1 MGVATIIYCWFPN
14 QNCSSIGEEEEEK
27 KRNLVWDV
35 ATNFPIAILLHN
47 TAYLANEKPLNF
59 QFGQFTFVG
68 YFDLLVQD
76 IVRLEN
82 TLQLV
87 KIRTPL
93 LWTYPE
99 SIPLSN
105 IFGLV
110 AIL

>member
-1 MGVATIIYCWFPN
+1 MKALCHIILIYDIDFLIPPT
-14 QNCSSIGEEEEEK
+14 
-27 KRNLVWDV
+27 VWDV
-35 ATNFPIAILLHN
+35 TTNFTIATLLHN

-59 QFGQFTFVG
+59 QFGQVTFVG

-93 LWTYPE
+93 L
-99 SIPLSN
+99 
-105 IFGLV
+105 
-110 AIL
+110 